1 MLKSI
6 FNDTDIQLP
15 EQIHKAVVEYLPAFL
30 SAEDAEALAVQ
41 ALLIA
46 RAFHSGGS
54 FEQVFTDTEPITR
67 HYQIN
72 LIRSFEKNVRLLVD
86 KMWVEKA
93 DEDVKEDVLYRLR
106 CFCESMQQAENPVD
120 YASSFTLRKAN

>member
-6 FNDTDIQLP
+6 FDDTDIQLP

-67 HYQIN
+67 H
-72 LIRSFEKNVRLLVD
+72 
-86 KMWVEKA
+86 
-93 DEDVKEDVLYRLR
+93 
-106 CFCESMQQAENPVD
+106 
-120 YASSFTLRKAN
+120 